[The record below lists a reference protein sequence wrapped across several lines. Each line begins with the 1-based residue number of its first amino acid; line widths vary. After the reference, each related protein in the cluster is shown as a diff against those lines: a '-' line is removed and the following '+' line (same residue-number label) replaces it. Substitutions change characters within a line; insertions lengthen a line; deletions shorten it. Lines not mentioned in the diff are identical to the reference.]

1 MNPPSRFL
9 ALCAVLLAMLLTYRL
24 AFHAFD
30 LILVTAW
37 AVLALATFRRM
48 GASPLAVQRLWW
60 STLVLFP
67 IWEFVIKWMVQHNV
81 IAYSWWWL
89 NRLEHFGWM
98 ASLLLVLLPIY
109 QRLFRLGWPAALL
122 FVLGLG
128 SSIGN
133 LNEFWEFGLR
143 LQAGTAGRGVLY
155 LDTILDMLTNVPGAL
170 LAFLIGWRVVTGV
183 AQQRAEPSEAVG
195 LGG

>member
-9 ALCAVLLAMLLTYRL
+9 ALCAVLLAMLLTYRM

-30 LILVTAW
+30 LILVAAW

-48 GASPLAVQRLWW
+48 GTSSFAVQRMWW
-60 STLVLFP
+60 TTLLLFP
-67 IWEFVIKWMVQHNV
+67 IWEFAIKWMVQHNV

-98 ASLLLVLLPIY
+98 ASLLLLLLPIY
-109 QRLFRLGWPAALL
+109 QELFRLGWFTALL

-128 SSIGN
+128 SIIGN

-143 LQAGTAGRGVLY
+143 VQAGTAGRGVLY

-170 LAFLIGWRVVTGV
+170 LAFLIGWRVVRGTV
-183 AQQRAEPSEAVG
+183 LQIEKPSASVG
-195 LGG
+195 IGG